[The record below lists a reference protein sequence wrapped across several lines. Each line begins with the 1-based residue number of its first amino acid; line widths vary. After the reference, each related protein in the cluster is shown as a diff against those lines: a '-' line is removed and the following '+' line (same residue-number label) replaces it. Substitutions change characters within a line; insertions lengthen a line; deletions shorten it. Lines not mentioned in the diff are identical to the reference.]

1 MVRVTTRRTSSLPM
15 SSTSLASTCVYGPTG
30 AKLAKVNGTTLIK
43 AFVALP
49 GGAKAIYNSTGLAY
63 YRHSDWLGSSRLTS
77 TAVTPTSM
85 YSSTAYAPFGEQYA
99 TSGTAD
105 ASFTGQDQ
113 DTVSTLYDFPARR
126 QSPSQGRWISPDPA
140 GRGAVNL
147 ANPQSWNRYA
157 YVLNNPLSFT
167 DPTGRNLDNTCA
179 GAENCGGGGGGDDDD
194 DDDSP
199 PDINIP
205 TSPMPDLGPD
215 NPDMPELV
223 VFQEVDVTDT
233 VDPVAILA
241 LDPLIGWL
249 FQPVTCDA
257 DCQKQQNCA
266 KGLQM
271 ANKSTAAVN
280 RANTAWDTLQTA
292 ADANNVDPA
301 MLAAIGVRESNFQ
314 NVNQGDGPGV
324 GVFQITVSPNSGVT
338 ATQAGNLA
346 WAANYAAAMLD
357 SNMDFL
363 GNQPQLQSFTQTQL
377 LQATAASYNMG
388 LGNPRGSN
396 FSGNPNTIDV
406 GTKYNNYGSNILLL
420 MDCF

>member
-1 MVRVTTRRTSSLPM
+1 
-15 SSTSLASTCVYGPTG
+15 
-30 AKLAKVNGTTLIK
+30 
-43 AFVALP
+43 
-49 GGAKAIYNSTGLAY
+49 
-63 YRHSDWLGSSRLTS
+63 
-77 TAVTPTSM
+77 
-85 YSSTAYAPFGEQYA
+85 
-99 TSGTAD
+99 
-105 ASFTGQDQ
+105 
-113 DTVSTLYDFPARR
+113 
-126 QSPSQGRWISPDPA
+126 
-140 GRGAVNL
+140 
-147 ANPQSWNRYA
+147 
-157 YVLNNPLSFT
+157 
-167 DPTGRNLDNTCA
+167 
-179 GAENCGGGGGGDDDD
+179 
-194 DDDSP
+194 
-199 PDINIP
+199 
-205 TSPMPDLGPD
+205 
-215 NPDMPELV
+215 
-223 VFQEVDVTDT
+223 
-233 VDPVAILA
+233 
-241 LDPLIGWL
+241 
-249 FQPVTCDA
+249 
-257 DCQKQQNCA
+257 
-266 KGLQM
+266 M